1 MLELLKTIYQKR
13 SKSLTIMVVD
23 AHHPDETHSFHYS
36 GSYLTRW
43 IQRLMGVI
51 ILIGA
56 FLILVMV
63 RQVINGGDLRIQ
75 SELNQLQQRVQ
86 SLSDSVDA
94 RDQQLLSLSTSL
106 EKIDSLNTE
115 ILIPESDANADAIGL
130 TLHSSK
136 VSPFSG
142 GQSMAF
148 NLNERVLQQN
158 TPIMDLVFPTFPTRF
173 PVKGQITRT
182 YRPEIGHYGL
192 DFAVDEGTLAFSI
205 GSGQVISTQWT
216 LQYGYVVT
224 ITHYDGYILVYK
236 HLLDTYLSIGD
247 LIYRGQVIGRVGK
260 VGSLSTGPHLHLE
273 IWKNGNSLDPLPYFN
288 NN

>member
-13 SKSLTIMVVD
+13 SKSLTVMVVD

-36 GSYLTRW
+36 GTYLTRW
-43 IQRLMGVI
+43 ISRLIWVL
-51 ILIGA
+51 ILVGG
-56 FLILVMV
+56 FLVLVMV
-63 RQVINGGDLRIQ
+63 RQVINGGDIRVQ
-75 SELNQLQQRVQ
+75 SELDQLQRRVQ

-94 RDQQLLSLSTSL
+94 RDQQLRSLSTSL

-115 ILIPESDANADAIGL
+115 IQILDGDANQASIV
-130 TLHSSK
+130 TNVTSSN
-136 VSPFSG
+136 VSPFTA
-142 GQSMAF
+142 GQSIAF
-148 NLNERVLQQN
+148 DLNERVFQQN
-158 TPIMDLVFPTFPTRF
+158 TPIIDLVFPTFPTRF

-182 YRPEIGHYGL
+182 YRPDLEHYGI

-236 HLLDTYLSIGD
+236 HLLDTYLTIGD
-247 LIYRGQVIGRVGK
+247 LVYRGQVIGRVGK
-260 VGSLSTGPHLHLE
+260 VGTLSTGPHLHLE
-273 IWKNGNSLDPLPYFN
+273 IWKNGSSLDPLPYFN
-288 NN
+288 KN

>member
-1 MLELLKTIYQKR
+1 MVELLKTIYHKR

-36 GSYLTRW
+36 GTYLTRW
-43 IQRLMGVI
+43 IKRLTWVL
-51 ILIGA
+51 ILVGS
-56 FLILVMV
+56 FLVLVMV
-63 RQVINGGDLRIQ
+63 RQVISGGDIRVQ
-75 SELNQLQQRVQ
+75 TELNQLQRRVQ
-86 SLSDSVDA
+86 GLSDSVEA

-106 EKIDSLNTE
+106 EKIDSLNAE
-115 ILIPESDANADAIGL
+115 IQVLDGTPPQTSNQ
-130 TLHSSK
+130 TNVQTSNM
-136 VSPFSG
+136 SPFSA

-148 NLNERVLQQN
+148 NLNERVFQQN
-158 TPIMDLVFPTFPTRF
+158 TPIIDLVFPTFPTRF

-182 YRPEIGHYGL
+182 YRPDTGHYGL
-192 DFAVDEGTLAFSI
+192 DFAVDEGALAFSI

-236 HLLDTYLSIGD
+236 HLLDTYLTIGD

-260 VGSLSTGPHLHLE
+260 VGTLSTGPHLHLE
-273 IWKNGNSLDPLPYFN
+273 IWKNGSSLDPLPYFN
-288 NN
+288 KN